1 MDVQLTTFGLKSENK
16 KTNGW
21 IYKMNWSLKLE
32 KKKKNR
38 HLT

>member
-1 MDVQLTTFGLKSENK
+1 MDVQLTTFGLKSENKK

-32 KKKKNR
+32 KKKKIDI
-38 HLT
+38 